1 MYTEL
6 YQLTSKMREAA
17 LEGRWED
24 VLQLEQSRHLL
35 FQRLASQSE
44 PQAPEQERLLTEMLA
59 ATDEISALAAAHTT
73 ELRARL
79 AERGN
84 AQHLVCLPVKNL
96 R

>member
-6 YQLTSKMREAA
+6 YQLTSKMRDAA

-35 FQRLASQSE
+35 FQRLASQTQ
-44 PQAPEQERLLTEMLA
+44 PQMPEHERLLSEMLA
-59 ATDEISALAAAHTT
+59 ATDEISTLAAAHTA

-79 AERGN
+79 AQKTS
-84 AQHLVCLPVKNL
+84 AQQLVCVQLKN
-96 R
+96 